1 MSQILQVENLSVQFH
16 TYTGTIQA
24 VRDIS
29 FGIRENKVTAIV
41 GESGCGKSVTSKAV
55 MGLIQKPG
63 VISKES
69 KIFFKG
75 EDILGYTEKQWEDY
89 RGQKCS
95 IVFQDALTALN
106 PTMDIGRQIME
117 KIRVHRRV
125 SRQEAW
131 QEGIRMLEQVGIPG
145 AAMRMRQYPHE
156 FSGGMRQ
163 RVMIAIAL
171 TLHPQLLIADEPT
184 TALDV
189 TIQADILD
197 MMKEIQREQG
207 MTIILITHDL
217 GIVANFAQDIIVMY
231 AGKVVE
237 KGSAEDIFYHPA
249 HPYTEALLRAV
260 PRLDISG
267 GQLETIEGAPPNMA
281 DPPAGCP
288 FADRCKKKRPV
299 CGTGFPGE
307 AEIAEGHQVC
317 CWLYM
322 DDGEGSGD
330 GR

>member
-1 MSQILQVENLSVQFH
+1 MSKILQVKNLSVHFDTH
-16 TYTGTIQA
+16 AGKIQA
-24 VRDIS
+24 VRDVS
-29 FGIRENKVTAIV
+29 FGIREKKVTAIV
-41 GESGCGKSVTSKAV
+41 GESGCGKSVTAKTI
-55 MGLIQKPG
+55 MGLIQRPG
-63 VISKES
+63 VIAEES
-69 KIFFKG
+69 RIFFQG
-75 EDILGYTEKQWEDY
+75 EDILTYTEKQWEDY
-89 RGQKCS
+89 RGQRCS

-106 PTMDIGRQIME
+106 PTMNIGKQITE
-117 KIRVHRRV
+117 KIRVHRRT

-163 RVMIAIAL
+163 RAMIAIAL

-189 TIQADILD
+189 TIQADILE
-197 MMKEIQREQG
+197 MMKEIQKEQG

-231 AGKVVE
+231 AGKIVE

-260 PRLDISG
+260 PRLDILG

-281 DPPAGCP
+281 APPTGCP
-288 FADRCKKKRPV
+288 FADRCKKRLPV
-299 CGTGFPGE
+299 CETRSPQE
-307 AEIAEGHQVC
+307 TELAEGHQVF
-317 CWLYM
+317 CWLQGGN
-322 DDGEGSGD
+322 DDD
-330 GR
+330 R